1 MLYDIR
7 LHLHYDYAAAAGG
20 GRHQIRVLP
29 STISGVQRVIAASL
43 SFAPA
48 PNERSDFSDFFG
60 NNVTSIAFR
69 DAHDALDIRMS
80 ARVSVSRP
88 EPGLDVSPDIGRLRQ
103 ELAAVR
109 SLASA
114 SPHHFLAGSAHSGID
129 AAITTYARDSIA
141 GSAAGTAMNL
151 CNRIHRDFTYDGDAT
166 TVRTR
171 ASDAFKLK
179 RGVCQDF
186 SHIFIALA
194 RQLGVPTRYVSG
206 YLFRDESGAD
216 RSTDGATHAW
226 AECWVPDLGWV
237 GFDPTNN
244 VIASERHIRVAVGR
258 DYADVPPTRGVYK
271 GITAIA
277 SDLAVSV
284 SFAPVVLA
292 TGGDMMPFTPWMSRD
307 VSTPVGDA
315 DAEQQQSQQ

>member
-186 SHIFIALA
+186 SHIMIAGL
-194 RQLGVPTRYVSG
+194 RGLGIPAGYVSG
-206 YLFRDESGAD
+206 FLRTIPPKGKPRLEGAD
-216 RSTDGATHAW
+216 AMHAW
-226 AECWVPDLGWV
+226 VKVWCGRDAGWQE
-237 GFDPTNN
+237 FDPTNGMR
-244 VIASERHIRVAVGR
+244 ASNDHITVGYGR
-258 DYADVPPTRGVYK
+258 DYSDVAPIVGVLK
-271 GITAIA
+271 T
-277 SDLAVSV
+277 
-284 SFAPVVLA
+284 
-292 TGGDMMPFTPWMSRD
+292 TGGQVGEQAVD
-307 VSTPVGDA
+307 VIPVA
-315 DAEQQQSQQ
+315 LEKA

>member
-43 SFAPA
+43 SFVPA

-69 DAHDALDIRMS
+69 EAHDALDIRMS

-109 SLASA
+109 SLAPS

-129 AAITTYARDSIA
+129 GAITGYAQDSVA
-141 GSAAGTAMNL
+141 GSAAGTAMKL
-151 CNRIHRDFTYDGDAT
+151 CNRIHRDFTYDGEAT

-171 ASDAFKLK
+171 ASDAFRLK

-186 SHIFIALA
+186 SHIMIAGL
-194 RQLGVPTRYVSG
+194 RGLGIPAGYVSG
-206 YLFRDESGAD
+206 FLRTIPPKGKPRLEGAD
-216 RSTDGATHAW
+216 AMHAW
-226 AECWVPDLGWV
+226 VKVWCGRDAGWQE
-237 GFDPTNN
+237 FDPTNGMR
-244 VIASERHIRVAVGR
+244 ASNDHITVGYGR
-258 DYADVPPTRGVYK
+258 DYSDVAPIVGVLK
-271 GITAIA
+271 TTGGQVGEQ
-277 SDLAVSV
+277 AVDV
-284 SFAPVVLA
+284 IPVVLEKA
-292 TGGDMMPFTPWMSRD
+292 
-307 VSTPVGDA
+307 
-315 DAEQQQSQQ
+315 

>member
-20 GRHQIRVLP
+20 GRHQVRVLP

-48 PNERSDFSDFFG
+48 ANERSDFSDFFG

-69 DAHDALDIRMS
+69 DAHDTLDIRMS

-109 SLASA
+109 SLAPDT
-114 SPHHFLAGSAHSGID
+114 PHHFLTASTHAGID

-151 CNRIHRDFTYDGDAT
+151 CNRIHRDFVYDGEAT

-171 ASDAFKLK
+171 ASDAFRLK

-186 SHIFIALA
+186 SHIMIAGL
-194 RQLGVPTRYVSG
+194 RGLGIPAGYVSG
-206 YLFRDESGAD
+206 FLRTIPPKGKPRLEGAD
-216 RSTDGATHAW
+216 AMHAW
-226 AECWVPDLGWV
+226 VKVWCGRDAGWQE
-237 GFDPTNN
+237 FDPTNGMR
-244 VIASERHIRVAVGR
+244 ASNDHITVGYGR
-258 DYADVPPTRGVYK
+258 DYSDVAPIVGVLK
-271 GITAIA
+271 TTGGQVGEQ
-277 SDLAVSV
+277 AVDV
-284 SFAPVVLA
+284 IPVVLEK
-292 TGGDMMPFTPWMSRD
+292 
-307 VSTPVGDA
+307 V
-315 DAEQQQSQQ
+315 

>member
-43 SFAPA
+43 SFLPA
-48 PNERSDFSDFFG
+48 PNERSDFSDFFS

-80 ARVSVSRP
+80 ARISVSRP

-103 ELAAVR
+103 ELAATR
-109 SLASA
+109 SLGPA
-114 SPHHFLAGSAHSGID
+114 SPHHFLVANGHVSID
-129 AAITTYARDSIA
+129 AAITSYARDSV
-141 GSAAGTAMNL
+141 GNSAVGTAMNL
-151 CNRIHRDFTYDGDAT
+151 CNRIHRDFTYDGEAT

-186 SHIFIALA
+186 SHIMIAGL
-194 RQLGVPTRYVSG
+194 RGLGIPAGYVSG
-206 YLFRDESGAD
+206 FLRTIPPKGKPRLEGAD
-216 RSTDGATHAW
+216 AMHAW
-226 AECWVPDLGWV
+226 VKVWCGRDAGWQE
-237 GFDPTNN
+237 FDPTNGMR
-244 VIASERHIRVAVGR
+244 ASNDHITVGYGR
-258 DYADVPPTRGVYK
+258 DYSDVAPIVGVLK
-271 GITAIA
+271 T
-277 SDLAVSV
+277 
-284 SFAPVVLA
+284 
-292 TGGDMMPFTPWMSRD
+292 TGGQVGEQAVD
-307 VSTPVGDA
+307 VIPVA
-315 DAEQQQSQQ
+315 LEKA

>member
-20 GRHQIRVLP
+20 GRHQVRVLP

-48 PNERSDFSDFFG
+48 ANERSDFSDFFG

-69 DAHDALDIRMS
+69 DAHETLDIRMS

-109 SLASA
+109 SLAPDA
-114 SPHHFLAGSAHSGID
+114 PHHFLTASTHAGVD

-151 CNRIHRDFTYDGDAT
+151 CNRIHRDFVYDDEAT

-171 ASDAFKLK
+171 ASDAFRLK

-186 SHIFIALA
+186 SHIMIAGL
-194 RQLGVPTRYVSG
+194 RGLGIPAGYVSG
-206 YLFRDESGAD
+206 FLRTIPPKGKPRLEGAD
-216 RSTDGATHAW
+216 AMHAW
-226 AECWVPDLGWV
+226 VKVWCGRDAGWQE
-237 GFDPTNN
+237 FDPTNGMR
-244 VIASERHIRVAVGR
+244 ASNDHITVGYGR
-258 DYADVPPTRGVYK
+258 DYSDVAPIVGVLK
-271 GITAIA
+271 TTGGQVGEQGVDVI
-277 SDLAVSV
+277 
-284 SFAPVVLA
+284 PVVLEKA
-292 TGGDMMPFTPWMSRD
+292 
-307 VSTPVGDA
+307 
-315 DAEQQQSQQ
+315 